1 MYLTYDILVR
11 ADDLAFLDGRSKVGV
26 VGRDRGSR
34 SGSNV
39 GVALASIGNVS
50 PFGIF
55 AAPAF
60 EAFSTE
66 DDVKV
71 IAPRDN
77 GMRMLL
83 SLTCTSSWFVLSR
96 LTVAMYASVSS
107 CPFASAAVLF
117 RFFATGGFER
127 ALNRLAG
134 VHYLFVDKSERTLPT
149 KLTLLVE
156 SPHRQTTEKRMMTFA
171 TPWCMAQCVA

>member
-39 GVALASIGNVS
+39 GVTLASVGNVS

-55 AAPAF
+55 AAAAF
-60 EAFSTE
+60 EVFSAE

-77 GMRMLL
+77 GLRMLL
-83 SLTCTSSWFVLSR
+83 SMTFMSSWFVLSR

-117 RFFATGGFER
+117 SFLATGVFGR

-134 VHYLFVDKSERTLPT
+134 VQYLFVDKSKRTLPK

-156 SPHRQTTEKRMMTFA
+156 CPHRQTTERRMMTFA
-171 TPWCMAQCVA
+171 TP